1 MLLADKFPL
10 FQTANSHF
18 QMAFFTFPN
27 GLLRFPNGK
36 HAANISK
43 KQLRLDVCTSFR
55 YSDGSHLCGYFYQCV
70 IMSTYFPS
78 GKGLAESRK
87 WLVVDAKGKT
97 VGRLATE
104 VARIL
109 SGKNNPAWTPFM
121 DMGDHCVV
129 INARHAVFTGA
140 KDDQKIYYRHTL
152 YPGGLRETTVKEMF
166 EKKPEK
172 VIELAVKGMLPKT
185 KLGKA
190 MAKKLKV
197 YADAEHRHLAQKPE
211 AREL

>member
-1 MLLADKFPL
+1 
-10 FQTANSHF
+10 
-18 QMAFFTFPN
+18 
-27 GLLRFPNGK
+27 
-36 HAANISK
+36 
-43 KQLRLDVCTSFR
+43 
-55 YSDGSHLCGYFYQCV
+55 
-70 IMSTYFPS
+70 MSTYFPS

-87 WLVVDAKGKT
+87 WYVVDASGKT

-104 VARIL
+104 VARMI

-121 DMGDHCVV
+121 DMGDHVVV
-129 INARHAVFTGA
+129 INARKAVFTGS
-140 KDDQKIYYRHTL
+140 KNDQKLYRRHTL

-190 MAKKLKV
+190 MVKKLKV
-197 YADAEHRHLAQKPE
+197 YADGDHRHFAQKPE
-211 AREL
+211 AIEI